1 MAHKSGGG
9 RVKQDEPGVRAVTE
23 EAPAQS
29 PRDPA
34 GPAPADAPG
43 DGSAAG
49 AGPGLSLD
57 TVRAGGSRL
66 LEFESNSV
74 LVATIVLAV
83 AIGVLHPEFFAWSQ
97 IKDVLAQSVY
107 VGILAAGMAFL
118 ISMREIDL
126 SVGSVFG
133 LSLIASALLMRGGM
147 NPWLA
152 ALIGVLLGGGMGLV
166 NAALVQVITIP
177 AIVATLATL
186 SMFRG
191 LALALSDGQQV
202 TGLPVQSSFFTFLGG
217 DMLGLPVSVWVL
229 IVTGIVLT
237 AVLRLTPFGYRVR
250 SIGSNPEAAT
260 FSGISIPRVR
270 VQALVLMGLLGG
282 LSGMMGLAFFQ
293 SGDPNVGSGF
303 ELQAIAAAVIGGTP
317 LRGGSATVVGAMF
330 GAILLGVVNS
340 GLVYFNVPINWSAFA
355 TGAVILAA
363 VSLDSLLRRRRR
375 GQRSGLA
382 LTVLVPPPGPA
393 TVPVSRRVSMSS
405 CLPRSPRTALSAGFL
420 VIAPSPS
427 ESPREAA
434 RTAAARARA
443 RAAAGRTPPRTS
455 RWR

>member
-1 MAHKSGGG
+1 MAVRVSHGGG
-9 RVKQDEPGVRAVTE
+9 GEEPDAAAGRGPPVTK
-23 EAPAQS
+23 APAQS
-29 PRDPA
+29 SRDP
-34 GPAPADAPG
+34 GDAPG
-43 DGSAAG
+43 PGDGEEEPRAAH
-49 AGPGLSLD
+49 GPGLSLD
-57 TVRAGGSRL
+57 TLRSGGARV
-66 LEFESNSV
+66 LEVESGSV

-83 AIGVLHPEFFAWSQ
+83 AIGILHPEFFAWSQ

-133 LSLIASALLMRGGM
+133 LSLIAAALLMRDGM

-152 ALIGVLLGGGMGLV
+152 GAVGILLGGGMGLV
-166 NAALVQVITIP
+166 NAILVQVIAIP

-202 TGLPVQSSFFTFLGG
+202 TGLPTQSSFFTFLGG
-217 DMLGLPVSVWVL
+217 DALGLPVSVWVL
-229 IVTGIVLT
+229 ILTGAVLT
-237 AVLRLTPFGYRVR
+237 VVLRLTPFGYRVR

-282 LSGMMGLAFFQ
+282 LAGMMGLAFFQ
-293 SGDPNVGSGF
+293 SGDPNVGTGF
-303 ELQAIAAAVIGGTP
+303 ELQAIAAAIIGGTP

-375 GQRSGLA
+375 GQRSGPA
-382 LTVLVPPPGPA
+382 L
-393 TVPVSRRVSMSS
+393 
-405 CLPRSPRTALSAGFL
+405 
-420 VIAPSPS
+420 
-427 ESPREAA
+427 
-434 RTAAARARA
+434 
-443 RAAAGRTPPRTS
+443 
-455 RWR
+455 